1 MTPRRREGGESVWAS
16 APIVREG
23 SMSKVYFNLNA
34 SDFFQDWSDTSQL
47 TTANNWDGVASIV
60 GYRGDDIITA
70 TAVDP
75 RTATADLSGPINVAV
90 NAGAALLESG

>member
-1 MTPRRREGGESVWAS
+1 
-16 APIVREG
+16 
-23 SMSKVYFNLNA
+23 MSKVYFNLNA

-70 TAVDP
+70 TAVV
-75 RTATADLSGPINVAV
+75 IK
-90 NAGAALLESG
+90 